1 MNRSTI
7 QFFLFFLI
15 TIFIFSCKD
24 KYGERKEN
32 EEDGMLQ
39 AMRQEFLMTR
49 DPALNKIPTER
60 LLPTFRQLRKLQ
72 TSTKF
77 NGVNAVNWT
86 ERGPNNI
93 GGRTRTLLYDMND
106 AANGYKKV
114 WAGSVGGGLW
124 YTNDITAATPTWN
137 KVNDLLDNLAIST
150 IAQDPSNTQILYAGS
165 GEGWFNVDAIR
176 GLGIF
181 QSTNGGNS
189 WSQLSST
196 NNSNFYNV
204 QKIVVATNGTVFA
217 CTRAGGLQRS
227 TDNGSTW
234 TKVLGSG
241 TAGGSSNRAAD
252 VEIGGD
258 GTLYCSLGIFTSDGI
273 YRSTD
278 NGTTWSKIYTSA
290 SDEYRI
296 ELACAPSN
304 ANYMY
309 ALIHGG
315 TGDGIKKIM
324 YTSNSTAATVTW
336 SSPTNPNWCD
346 QGSTSTDF
354 TRGQAWY
361 DLIAAV
367 DPNNENKAFVGG
379 IDVME
384 TTNGGSAW
392 AQTTQWASGCTSLP
406 YVHADIHAIVF
417 KPGSSSEF
425 LVGCDGGI
433 FRTTN
438 SGASFADRN
447 TSYNVTQYYCVAM
460 SPTATSNYMLAG
472 AQDNGTH
479 KFSSAGINAVTSVT
493 GGDGSFCFVSQT
505 NSNYQITSYT
515 NSNYYRSTNGG
526 SSFSAAVSSNNG
538 RFINPA
544 ELDKNNI
551 LYFGSTDGTYEN
563 YDLINGG
570 TNAVNLSGSITLTNM
585 QVSAIKADPNTN
597 YAVYCAF
604 STSES
609 YNGTLVPKLVKV
621 INANGSS
628 NGAPSQRPSATEITL
643 PSLPAGAYISSIDVE
658 TGNSSHLL
666 FTVSNYGVT
675 SVWESTNS
683 GGAWNNIEGNLP
695 DMPVRW
701 GIFIPSGY
709 GYKIMLATEL
719 GVWTTSS
726 INGTSTSWTSDNFG
740 LANVRVDMLRLRN
753 SDKTIAAATHG
764 RGIFTTILS
773 TVLPVS
779 LSDFKGRLNSSDVE
793 LDWTSSTEQDLDFF
807 DVEKSTDGKTFYSIG
822 KVNAIGNSSSAQRY
836 TLKDV
841 QLNEVNYYRL
851 KMVNADGSFDY
862 SKVIVIKAAGIR
874 QNIWVMSNPFNDYID
889 LRLSKQANNTR
900 LQLLATDGKM
910 IAEKAIA
917 KPPSQIRWQL
927 NTSLSKGVYF
937 LRIIAD
943 DNSFSKKIIKN

>member
-1 MNRSTI
+1 
-7 QFFLFFLI
+7 
-15 TIFIFSCKD
+15 
-24 KYGERKEN
+24 
-32 EEDGMLQ
+32 
-39 AMRQEFLMTR
+39 
-49 DPALNKIPTER
+49 
-60 LLPTFRQLRKLQ
+60 
-72 TSTKF
+72 
-77 NGVNAVNWT
+77 
-86 ERGPNNI
+86 
-93 GGRTRTLLYDMND
+93 
-106 AANGYKKV
+106 
-114 WAGSVGGGLW
+114 
-124 YTNDITAATPTWN
+124 
-137 KVNDLLDNLAIST
+137 
-150 IAQDPSNTQILYAGS
+150 
-165 GEGWFNVDAIR
+165 
-176 GLGIF
+176 
-181 QSTNGGNS
+181 
-189 WSQLSST
+189 
-196 NNSNFYNV
+196 
-204 QKIVVATNGTVFA
+204 
-217 CTRAGGLQRS
+217 
-227 TDNGSTW
+227 
-234 TKVLGSG
+234 
-241 TAGGSSNRAAD
+241 
-252 VEIGGD
+252 
-258 GTLYCSLGIFTSDGI
+258 
-273 YRSTD
+273 
-278 NGTTWSKIYTSA
+278 
-290 SDEYRI
+290 
-296 ELACAPSN
+296 
-304 ANYMY
+304 
-309 ALIHGG
+309 
-315 TGDGIKKIM
+315 
-324 YTSNSTAATVTW
+324 
-336 SSPTNPNWCD
+336 
-346 QGSTSTDF
+346 
-354 TRGQAWY
+354 
-361 DLIAAV
+361 
-367 DPNNENKAFVGG
+367 
-379 IDVME
+379 
-384 TTNGGSAW
+384 
-392 AQTTQWASGCTSLP
+392 
-406 YVHADIHAIVF
+406 
-417 KPGSSSEF
+417 
-425 LVGCDGGI
+425 
-433 FRTTN
+433 
-438 SGASFADRN
+438 
-447 TSYNVTQYYCVAM
+447 M